1 MVILVIADL
10 GHLLSCYKGMGN
22 YFWNITGWNE
32 MAWANILA
40 AVSLLVNRVMTII
53 GVFGQIRDIEV
64 AKEKSEM
71 DYNVLRV

>member
-1 MVILVIADL
+1 
-10 GHLLSCYKGMGN
+10 
-22 YFWNITGWNE
+22 